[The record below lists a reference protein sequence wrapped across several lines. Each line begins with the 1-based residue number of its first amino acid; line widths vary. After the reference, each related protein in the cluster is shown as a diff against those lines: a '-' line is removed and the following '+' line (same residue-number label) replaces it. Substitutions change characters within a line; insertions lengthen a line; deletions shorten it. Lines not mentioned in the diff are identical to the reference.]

1 MTKKNVSASVKA
13 RLLNMSRETGEDF
26 QQLLTRYAV
35 ERLLHRLSVSEH
47 RASFVL
53 KGAMLFAL
61 WTGQL
66 HRPTRDL
73 DLLGFGDPEGERLRR
88 IFEQLCVAQ
97 VEDDGLRFDERSVT
111 VETIREDQEYGGQRV
126 RLLAKLGQA
135 RADVQIDVGFGD
147 AITPPAE
154 EVEFPTLLGM
164 ESPRL
169 RAYPKETVVAEK
181 LEALVKLG
189 LANSRMKDFYDL
201 LVIARSFPFEGELLR
216 HAVANTFARRGT
228 ELQTETPVGL
238 SETFATDGSK
248 QMQWKAFLNR
258 SWLVEAVDLEEVV
271 RRLSAFLLPVL
282 HRAARDESF
291 ASAWKPGAGWDGI
304 TDTSSGTKKGST

>member
-1 MTKKNVSASVKA
+1 MTKKNVPASVKA
-13 RLLNMSRETGEDF
+13 RLLNLSRETGEDF

-35 ERLLHRLSVSEH
+35 ERLLQRLSVSEY
-47 RASFVL
+47 RADFVL

-73 DLLGFGDPEGERLRR
+73 DLLGFGDPEGERLRE
-88 IFEQLCVAQ
+88 IFARLCAVD
-97 VEDDGLRFDERSVT
+97 VEDDGLRFDEGSVT
-111 VETIREDQEYGGQRV
+111 VEPIREEQEYGGQRV
-126 RLLAKLGQA
+126 RLIARLGQA
-135 RADVQIDVGFGD
+135 RADVQVDVGFGD

-201 LVIARSFPFEGELLR
+201 LVIAQTFPFEGELLR
-216 HAVANTFARRGT
+216 IAVANTFGRRGT
-228 ELQTETPVGL
+228 ELPTGTPVGL
-238 SETFATDGSK
+238 SDAFATDDSK
-248 QMQWKAFLNR
+248 RKQWNAFLNR
-258 SWLVEAVDLEEVV
+258 SGLTEAGELGEVV

-282 HRAARDESF
+282 EHTARDEPF
-291 ASAWKPGAGWDGI
+291 PSAWKSGMGWV
-304 TDTSSGTKKGST
+304 

>member
-13 RLLNMSRETGEDF
+13 RLLNLSRVSGEDF

-35 ERLLHRLSVSEH
+35 ERLLFRLSASGH
-47 RASFVL
+47 RSDFVL

-73 DLLGFGDPEGERLRR
+73 DLLGFGDPGGERLRE
-88 IFEQLCVAQ
+88 IFGQLCVVA
-97 VEDDGLRFDERSVT
+97 VADDGLRFDGGSVS
-111 VETIREDQEYGGQRV
+111 VEPIREDQEYGGQRV
-126 RLLAKLGQA
+126 RLIATLGQA
-135 RADVQIDVGFGD
+135 RADVQVDVGFGD
-147 AITPPAE
+147 AITPPAV

-164 ESPRL
+164 ESPEL

-201 LVIARSFPFEGELLR
+201 LVIARTFPFDGDVLR
-216 HAVANTFARRGT
+216 HAIANTFARRGT
-228 ELQTETPVGL
+228 ELPTGTPVGL
-238 SETFATDGSK
+238 SDTFATDGSK
-248 QMQWKAFLNR
+248 QKQWAAFLNR
-258 SWLVEAVDLEEVV
+258 SGLTEAGSLEEVV
-271 RRLSAFLLPVL
+271 RRLGRFLLPVL
-282 HRAARDESF
+282 GRAASGEPF
-291 ASAWKPGAGWDGI
+291 PPAWEPGSGW
-304 TDTSSGTKKGST
+304 SE